1 MTLSD
6 SGGSHCRFAI
16 RHHKQGGNLKI
27 YGQSTRR
34 SRRLLGVTLVSLLSF
49 AAACGGGSS
58 SKDTS
63 APSGSDAPA
72 TSDSGAPTTD
82 APAEETPVAGGTL
95 RVGLE
100 ADVDGLNPTASALA
114 VAGLTM
120 ASAVFDPLFTFD
132 QAGDAVPYLAESIT
146 PSADFMVWTM
156 KLRAGV
162 VFHDGTPLT
171 TDAVIKQFEITRA
184 DPLVGLAVR
193 PYYPETGAVVKIDDL
208 TMEFHPLEASQFFP
222 TALTAQLGYIAS
234 PTWLDALAADPTLEQ
249 KPVGTGPFKFDS
261 RTEDSVTKFVRNDNW
276 WGTDIIGPTYL
287 DAIEFYPVTDPDTRT
302 EMIQNGELDM
312 LHTTDT
318 NQFQTYRD
326 DPTLTTS
333 IDDNGEE
340 YFLMI
345 NTAKPPFDDV
355 RVRKALALATDRQG
369 YFDLFN
375 AGEGRMADQMFTP
388 DSKYYNPD
396 VKQEGNDPAGAAALV
411 AEYCGENPVDDA
423 GVAQCTDGKV
433 NMEYQWSGPSVLATR
448 IADFYNENWKES
460 FNVTFDE
467 KSQAD
472 NIQEAALGIYN
483 VVGWRQFGAEN
494 PGDDR
499 VWLECRNIGG
509 ISLNWPRYCDDAR
522 DALIKEIAN
531 PASPEER
538 VGLIQKLVQN
548 LHDSYAYIFMTHSSW
563 AVVNTDKVHGNCD
576 RKSPD
581 GDPLVCSINGRMF
594 FQSTWLSS

>member
-1 MTLSD
+1 VV
-6 SGGSHCRFAI
+6 A
-16 RHHKQGGNLKI
+16 
-27 YGQSTRR
+27 
-34 SRRLLGVTLVSLLSF
+34 V
-49 AAACGGGSS
+49 ACGGDDSS
-58 SKDTS
+58 SSNS
-63 APSGSDAPA
+63 APVETGAP
-72 TSDSGAPTTD
+72 TSDAPTTD
-82 APAEETPVAGGTL
+82 VPAEETPVAGGTL

-132 QAGDAVPYLAESIT
+132 VDGNAVPYLAESIE
-146 PSADFMVWTM
+146 PSADFMVWTL
-156 KLRAGV
+156 KLRSGV

-171 TDAVIKQFEITRA
+171 TDAVIKQFEITRN
-184 DPLVGLAVR
+184 DPLVGLAVK
-193 PYYPETGAVVKIDDL
+193 PYYPDTDAVVKIDDL
-208 TMEFHPLEASQFFP
+208 TMEFHPKEASQYFP

-234 PTWLDALAADPTLEQ
+234 PTWLDALADDPTLEQ
-249 KPVGTGPFKFDS
+249 QPVGTGPFQFDS
-261 RTEDSVTKFVRNDNW
+261 RTEDSVTKFVRNENW

-302 EMIQNGELDM
+302 EMIQNDELDI

-345 NTAKPPFDDV
+345 NTSKAPFDDV

-369 YFDLFN
+369 YYDLFN
-375 AGEGRMADQMFTP
+375 TGEGRMADQMFTP
-388 DSKYYNPD
+388 DSPYYNAD
-396 VKQEGNDPAGAAALV
+396 VKQEGNDPEGAAALV
-411 AEYCGENPVDDA
+411 AEYCGEKGDLLDEKQEPL
-423 GVAQCTDGKV
+423 CTDGKV

-448 IADFYNENWKES
+448 IADFYNENWKAS

-522 DALIKEIAN
+522 DSLIKEIAN
-531 PASPEER
+531 PASPDER
-538 VGLIQKLVQN
+538 VGLIQELVQN
-548 LHDSYAYIFMTHSSW
+548 IHDSYAYVFMTHSSW
-563 AVVNTDKVHGNCD
+563 AIVSTDKVHGNCD
-576 RKSPD
+576 RKSPE
-581 GDPLVCSINGRMF
+581 GNSLVCSINGRMF

>member
-1 MTLSD
+1 
-6 SGGSHCRFAI
+6 
-16 RHHKQGGNLKI
+16 
-27 YGQSTRR
+27 
-34 SRRLLGVTLVSLLSF
+34 LVSLLSF

-58 SKDTS
+58 SDETS
-63 APSGSDAPA
+63 APTETEAP
-72 TSDSGAPTTD
+72 TDSGAPATD

-132 QAGDAVPYLAESIT
+132 VDGNAVPYLAESIE

-156 KLRAGV
+156 TLRAGV

-171 TDAVIKQFEITRA
+171 TDAVIKQFEITRN
-184 DPLVGLAVR
+184 DPLVGLAVK
-193 PYYPETGAVVKIDDL
+193 PYYPETDAVVKIDDL
-208 TMEFHPLEASQFFP
+208 TMEFHPLDASQYFP

-249 KPVGTGPFKFDS
+249 APVGTGPFQFDS
-261 RTEDSVTKFVRNDNW
+261 RTEDSVTRFVRNDNW

-287 DAIEFYPVTDPDTRT
+287 DAIEFFPVPDPDTRT
-302 EMIQNGELDM
+302 EMIQNGELDL

-326 DPTLTTS
+326 DPKLITS
-333 IDDNGEE
+333 IDENGEE

-345 NTAKPPFDDV
+345 NTAKAPFDDI
-355 RVRKALALATDRQG
+355 RVRQALALATDRQG
-369 YFDLFN
+369 YYDLFN
-375 AGEGRMADQMFTP
+375 AGEGIMADQMFTP
-388 DSKYYNPD
+388 DSQYFNPD
-396 VKQEGNDPAGAAALV
+396 VKQDGNDPAAAAALV
-411 AEYCGENPVDDA
+411 AEYCGENPVDAD
-423 GVAQCTDGKV
+423 GKAQCTDGKV
-433 NMEYQWSGPSVLATR
+433 NMEYQWSGPSVIATR
-448 IADFYNENWKES
+448 IADFYNENWKDS

-467 KSQAD
+467 Q
-472 NIQEAALGIYN
+472 NQQMHIQETALGVFN

-509 ISLNWPRYCDDAR
+509 ISLNWPRYCDEAR

-531 PASPEER
+531 PASPDER
-538 VGLIQKLVQN
+538 VGLIQELVQN

-563 AVVNTDKVHGNCD
+563 AIVNTDKVQGNCD

-581 GDPLVCSINGRMF
+581 GDALVCSTNGRMY

>member
-1 MTLSD
+1 M
-6 SGGSHCRFAI
+6 
-16 RHHKQGGNLKI
+16 KI
-27 YGQSTRR
+27 YGQSNRRTRR
-34 SRRLLGVTLVSLLSF
+34 ILGATVAGLLSVV
-49 AAACGGGSS
+49 AVACGGDDSS
-58 SKDTS
+58 SSDS
-63 APSGSDAPA
+63 APAATEATAP
-72 TSDSGAPTTD
+72 TDSGAPATD

-132 QAGDAVPYLAESIT
+132 VDGNAVPYLAESIE

-156 KLRAGV
+156 TLRAGV

-171 TDAVIKQFEITRA
+171 TDAVIKQFEITRN
-184 DPLVGLAVR
+184 DPLVGLAVK
-193 PYYPETGAVVKIDDL
+193 PYYPETDAVVKIDDL
-208 TMEFHPLEASQFFP
+208 TMEFHPLDASQYFP

-234 PTWLDALAADPTLEQ
+234 PTWLDALLADPTLEQ
-249 KPVGTGPFKFDS
+249 APVGTGPFQFDS
-261 RTEDSVTKFVRNDNW
+261 RTEDSVTRFVRNDNW

-287 DAIEFYPVTDPDTRT
+287 DAIEFFPVPDPDTRT
-302 EMIQNGELDM
+302 EMIQNGELDL

-326 DPTLTTS
+326 DPKLITS
-333 IDDNGEE
+333 IDENGEE
-340 YFLMI
+340 SFLMI
-345 NTAKPPFDDV
+345 NTAKAPFDDI
-355 RVRKALALATDRQG
+355 RVRQALALATDRQG
-369 YFDLFN
+369 YYDLFN
-375 AGEGRMADQMFTP
+375 AGEGIMADQMFTP
-388 DSKYYNPD
+388 DSQYFNPD
-396 VKQEGNDPAGAAALV
+396 VKQDSNDPAAAAALV
-411 AEYCGENPVDDA
+411 AEYCGENPVDAD
-423 GVAQCTDGKV
+423 GKAQCTDGKV
-433 NMEYQWSGPSVLATR
+433 NMEYQWSGPSVIATR
-448 IADFYNENWKES
+448 IADFYNENWKDS

-467 KSQAD
+467 Q
-472 NIQEAALGIYN
+472 NQQMHIQEAALGVYN

-509 ISLNWPRYCDDAR
+509 ISLNWPRYCDDDR

-531 PASPEER
+531 PASPDER
-538 VGLIQKLVQN
+538 VGLIQQLVQN
-548 LHDSYAYIFMTHSSW
+548 LHDSYAYIFMTHTSW
-563 AVVNTDKVHGNCD
+563 AIVNTDKVQGNCD

-581 GDPLVCSINGRMF
+581 GNALVCSTNGRMY

>member
-1 MTLSD
+1 
-6 SGGSHCRFAI
+6 
-16 RHHKQGGNLKI
+16 
-27 YGQSTRR
+27 
-34 SRRLLGVTLVSLLSF
+34 LVSLLSF

-58 SKDTS
+58 SDETS
-63 APSGSDAPA
+63 APTETEAP
-72 TSDSGAPTTD
+72 TDSGAPATD
-82 APAEETPVAGGTL
+82 APAEETPVVGGTL

-132 QAGDAVPYLAESIT
+132 VDGNAVPYLAESIE

-156 KLRAGV
+156 TLRAGV

-171 TDAVIKQFEITRA
+171 TDAVIKQFEITRN
-184 DPLVGLAVR
+184 DPLVGLAVK
-193 PYYPETGAVVKIDDL
+193 PYYPETDAVVKIDDL
-208 TMEFHPLEASQFFP
+208 TMEFHPLDASQYFP

-249 KPVGTGPFKFDS
+249 APVGTGPFQFDS
-261 RTEDSVTKFVRNDNW
+261 RTEDSVTRFVRNDNW

-287 DAIEFYPVTDPDTRT
+287 DAIEFFPVPDPDTRT
-302 EMIQNGELDM
+302 EMIQNGELDL

-326 DPTLTTS
+326 DPKLITS
-333 IDDNGEE
+333 IDENGEE

-345 NTAKPPFDDV
+345 NTAKAPFDDI
-355 RVRKALALATDRQG
+355 RVRQALALATDRQG
-369 YFDLFN
+369 YYDLFN
-375 AGEGRMADQMFTP
+375 AGEGIMADQMFTP
-388 DSKYYNPD
+388 DSQYFNPD
-396 VKQEGNDPAGAAALV
+396 VKQDGNDPAAAAALV
-411 AEYCGENPVDDA
+411 AEYCGENPVDAD
-423 GVAQCTDGKV
+423 GKAQCTDGKV
-433 NMEYQWSGPSVLATR
+433 NMEYQWSGPSVIATR
-448 IADFYNENWKES
+448 IADFYNENWKDS

-467 KSQAD
+467 Q
-472 NIQEAALGIYN
+472 NQQMHIQETALGVYN

-509 ISLNWPRYCDDAR
+509 ISLNWPRYCDEAR

-531 PASPEER
+531 PASPDER
-538 VGLIQKLVQN
+538 VGLIQELVQN

-563 AVVNTDKVHGNCD
+563 AIVNTDKVQGNCD

-581 GDPLVCSINGRMF
+581 GNALVCSTNGRMY

>member
-1 MTLSD
+1 M
-6 SGGSHCRFAI
+6 
-16 RHHKQGGNLKI
+16 
-27 YGQSTRR
+27 
-34 SRRLLGVTLVSLLSF
+34 VSLLSF

-58 SKDTS
+58 SDETS
-63 APSGSDAPA
+63 APTETEAP
-72 TSDSGAPTTD
+72 TDSGAPATD

-132 QAGDAVPYLAESIT
+132 VDGNAVPYLAESIE

-156 KLRAGV
+156 TLRAGV

-171 TDAVIKQFEITRA
+171 TDAVIKQFEITRN
-184 DPLVGLAVR
+184 DPLVGLAVK
-193 PYYPETGAVVKIDDL
+193 PYYPETDAVVKIDDL
-208 TMEFHPLEASQFFP
+208 TMEFHPLDASQYFP

-249 KPVGTGPFKFDS
+249 APVGTGPFQFDS
-261 RTEDSVTKFVRNDNW
+261 RTEDSVTRFVRNDNW

-287 DAIEFYPVTDPDTRT
+287 DAIEFFPVPDPDTRT
-302 EMIQNGELDM
+302 EMIQNGELDL

-326 DPTLTTS
+326 DPKLTTS
-333 IDDNGEE
+333 IDENGEE

-345 NTAKPPFDDV
+345 NTAKAPFDDI
-355 RVRKALALATDRQG
+355 RVRQALALATDRQG
-369 YFDLFN
+369 YYDLFN
-375 AGEGRMADQMFTP
+375 AGEGIMADQMFTP
-388 DSKYYNPD
+388 DSQYFNPD
-396 VKQEGNDPAGAAALV
+396 VKQDGNDPAAAAALV
-411 AEYCGENPVDDA
+411 AEYCGENPVDAD
-423 GVAQCTDGKV
+423 GKAQCTDGKV
-433 NMEYQWSGPSVLATR
+433 NMEYQWSGPSVIATR
-448 IADFYNENWKES
+448 IADFYNENWKAS

-467 KSQAD
+467 Q
-472 NIQEAALGIYN
+472 NQQMHIQEAALGVYN

-509 ISLNWPRYCDDAR
+509 ISLNWPRYCDEAR

-531 PASPEER
+531 PASPDER
-538 VGLIQKLVQN
+538 VGLIQELVQN

-563 AVVNTDKVHGNCD
+563 AIVNTDKVQGNCD

-581 GDPLVCSINGRMF
+581 GNALVCSTNGRMF

>member
-1 MTLSD
+1 M
-6 SGGSHCRFAI
+6 
-16 RHHKQGGNLKI
+16 
-27 YGQSTRR
+27 
-34 SRRLLGVTLVSLLSF
+34 VSLLSF

-58 SKDTS
+58 SDETS
-63 APSGSDAPA
+63 APTETEAP
-72 TSDSGAPTTD
+72 TDSGAPATD
-82 APAEETPVAGGTL
+82 APAEETPVVGGTL

-132 QAGDAVPYLAESIT
+132 VDGNAVPYLAESIE

-156 KLRAGV
+156 TLRAGV

-171 TDAVIKQFEITRA
+171 TDAVIKQFEITRN
-184 DPLVGLAVR
+184 DPLVGLAVK
-193 PYYPETGAVVKIDDL
+193 PYYPETDAVVKIDDL
-208 TMEFHPLEASQFFP
+208 TMEFHPLDASQYFP

-249 KPVGTGPFKFDS
+249 APVGTGPFQFDS
-261 RTEDSVTKFVRNDNW
+261 RTEDSVTRFVRNDNW

-287 DAIEFYPVTDPDTRT
+287 DAIEFFPVPDPDTRT
-302 EMIQNGELDM
+302 EMIQNGELDL

-326 DPTLTTS
+326 DPKLITS
-333 IDDNGEE
+333 IDENGEE

-345 NTAKPPFDDV
+345 NTAKAPFDDI
-355 RVRKALALATDRQG
+355 RVRQALALATDRQG
-369 YFDLFN
+369 YYDLFN
-375 AGEGRMADQMFTP
+375 AGEGIMADQMFTP
-388 DSKYYNPD
+388 DSQYFNPD
-396 VKQEGNDPAGAAALV
+396 VKQDGNDPAAAAALV
-411 AEYCGENPVDDA
+411 AEYCGENPVDAD
-423 GVAQCTDGKV
+423 GKAQCTDGKV
-433 NMEYQWSGPSVLATR
+433 NMEYQWSGPSVIATR
-448 IADFYNENWKES
+448 IADFYNENWKDS

-467 KSQAD
+467 Q
-472 NIQEAALGIYN
+472 NQQMHIQETALGVYN

-509 ISLNWPRYCDDAR
+509 ISLNWPRYCDEAR

-531 PASPEER
+531 PASPDER
-538 VGLIQKLVQN
+538 VGLIQELVQN

-563 AVVNTDKVHGNCD
+563 AIVNTDKVQGNCD

-581 GDPLVCSINGRMF
+581 GNALVCSTNGRMY

>member
-1 MTLSD
+1 
-6 SGGSHCRFAI
+6 
-16 RHHKQGGNLKI
+16 
-27 YGQSTRR
+27 
-34 SRRLLGVTLVSLLSF
+34 LVSLLSF

-58 SKDTS
+58 SDETS
-63 APSGSDAPA
+63 APTETEAP
-72 TSDSGAPTTD
+72 TDSGAPATD

-132 QAGDAVPYLAESIT
+132 VDGNAVPYLAESIE

-193 PYYPETGAVVKIDDL
+193 PYYPETGAVVQIDDL
-208 TMEFHPLEASQFFP
+208 TMEFHPLEANQFFP

-234 PTWLDALAADPTLEQ
+234 PVWLDALVADPTLEQ
-249 KPVGTGPFKFDS
+249 QPVGTGPFQFDS

-276 WGTDIIGPTYL
+276 WGTDIVGPTYL

-302 EMIQNGELDM
+302 EMIQNGELDL

-326 DPTLTTS
+326 DPKLVTS

-345 NTAKPPFDDV
+345 NTAKAPFDDV

-369 YFDLFN
+369 YYDLFN
-375 AGEGRMADQMFTP
+375 TGEGRMADQMFTP
-388 DSKYYNPD
+388 DSPYFNAD
-396 VKQEGNDPAGAAALV
+396 VMQEGNDPDGAAALV
-411 AEYCGENPVDDA
+411 AEYCGENPVDADGKA
-423 GVAQCTDGKV
+423 LCTDGKV
-433 NMEYQWSGPSVLATR
+433 DMEYQWSGPSVLATR
-448 IADFYNENWKES
+448 IADFYNENWKAS

-531 PASPEER
+531 PASPDER
-538 VGLIQKLVQN
+538 VGSIQKLVQN
-548 LHDSYAYIFMTHSSW
+548 LHDSYAYVFMTHSSW
-563 AVVNTDKVHGNCD
+563 AIVSTDKVQGNCD
-576 RKSPD
+576 RKSPE
-581 GDPLVCSINGRMF
+581 GSALVCSINGRMF

>member
-1 MTLSD
+1 M
-6 SGGSHCRFAI
+6 
-16 RHHKQGGNLKI
+16 
-27 YGQSTRR
+27 
-34 SRRLLGVTLVSLLSF
+34 VSLLSF

-58 SKDTS
+58 SDETS
-63 APSGSDAPA
+63 APTETEAP
-72 TSDSGAPTTD
+72 TDSGAPATD

-132 QAGDAVPYLAESIT
+132 VDGNAVPYLAESIE

-156 KLRAGV
+156 TLRAGV

-171 TDAVIKQFEITRA
+171 TDAVIKQFEITRN
-184 DPLVGLAVR
+184 DPLVGLAVK
-193 PYYPETGAVVKIDDL
+193 PYYPETDAVVKIDDL
-208 TMEFHPLEASQFFP
+208 TMEFHPLDASQYFP

-249 KPVGTGPFKFDS
+249 APVGTGPFQFDS
-261 RTEDSVTKFVRNDNW
+261 RTEDSVTRFVRNDNW

-287 DAIEFYPVTDPDTRT
+287 DAIEFFPVPDPDTRT
-302 EMIQNGELDM
+302 EMIQNGELDL

-326 DPTLTTS
+326 DPKLTTS
-333 IDDNGEE
+333 IDENGEE

-345 NTAKPPFDDV
+345 NTAKAPFDDI
-355 RVRKALALATDRQG
+355 RVRQALALATDRQG
-369 YFDLFN
+369 YYDLFN
-375 AGEGRMADQMFTP
+375 AGEGIMADQMFTP
-388 DSKYYNPD
+388 DSQYFNPD
-396 VKQEGNDPAGAAALV
+396 VKQDGNDPAAAAALV
-411 AEYCGENPVDDA
+411 AEYCGENPVDAD
-423 GVAQCTDGKV
+423 GKAQCTDGKV
-433 NMEYQWSGPSVLATR
+433 NMEYQWSGPSVIATR
-448 IADFYNENWKES
+448 IADFYNENWKAS

-467 KSQAD
+467 Q
-472 NIQEAALGIYN
+472 NQQMHIQEAALGVYN

-509 ISLNWPRYCDDAR
+509 ISLNWPRYCDEAR

-531 PASPEER
+531 PASPDER
-538 VGLIQKLVQN
+538 VGLIQELVQN

-563 AVVNTDKVHGNCD
+563 AIVNTDKVQGNCD

-581 GDPLVCSINGRMF
+581 GNALVCSTNGRMY